1 MTFGTRSFL
10 AALAL
15 ALLALGLGTANA
27 RAAGGNY
34 VFDGGTVD
42 QRTQV
47 RKALDASAFP
57 WGVVATQVTIHVS
70 AGHNSEATPGE
81 IWLDA
86 SLLDSGKFAW
96 GVVQHE
102 YAHQVDFALFN
113 DAIRSRL
120 LAKVGGSSWWSL
132 PGLGHAKLGSE
143 RFASTLAW
151 AYWPSPANSMKP
163 QSKRDESAA
172 MAPAAFRQLVDQVV
186 APAPLAVK

>member
-1 MTFGTRSFL
+1 MARATHLVL
-10 AALAL
+10 AAFAA
-15 ALLALGLGTANA
+15 ALLALGFGAVNA

-34 VFDGGTVD
+34 VCDGGTVA
-42 QRTQV
+42 QHAQV
-47 RKALDASAFP
+47 RKALNASAFP
-57 WGVVATQVTIHVS
+57 WGVVAEQVTIHIS
-70 AGHNSEATPGE
+70 SGHASEATPGE

-102 YAHQVDFALFN
+102 YAHQVDFSLFN
-113 DAIRSRL
+113 DGIRSQL

-132 PGLGHAKLGSE
+132 PELGHAKLGAE

-172 MAPAAFRQLVDQVV
+172 MAPAAFRQLVAQVV
-186 APAPLAVK
+186 APVPLAVK